1 MKKQNEELIFT
12 RHALTR
18 MEKRRLTK
26 VMVEQA
32 LKNPERSEPDPV
44 DSELEQIWGRIPA
57 LANRCLRV
65 IVSKELPRRVITAHL
80 DRLAEKRT

>member
-12 RHALTR
+12 KHALAR

-32 LKNPERSEPDPV
+32 LKS
-44 DSELEQIWGRIPA
+44 
-57 LANRCLRV
+57 
-65 IVSKELPRRVITAHL
+65 
-80 DRLAEKRT
+80 